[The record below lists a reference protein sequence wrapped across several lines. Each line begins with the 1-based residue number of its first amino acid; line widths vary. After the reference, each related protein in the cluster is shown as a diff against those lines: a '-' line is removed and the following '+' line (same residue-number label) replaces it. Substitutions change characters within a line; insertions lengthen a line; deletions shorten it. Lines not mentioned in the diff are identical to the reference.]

1 MHNGDKQHSE
11 KAAQLLDR
19 AYALSGGEDAR
30 RLYRDWAS
38 TYDQHLEQDLHYIAP
53 GLIADMLAEALP
65 DRAARILDVGCGTG
79 LVGAYLAGHG
89 FSAIDGLDFSPEM
102 LTRAEDKGCY
112 TQLVE
117 GDLNSV
123 LEIPSQIYDGAI
135 SCGTFTHG
143 HVQANALEEIF
154 RVLKPSGL
162 FACTVHREIWQPA
175 GFESRFAS
183 LVGDGIV
190 EFKRQ
195 KMDSYYEGS
204 AADGH
209 YCLVRKL

>member
-1 MHNGDKQHSE
+1 
-11 KAAQLLDR
+11 
-19 AYALSGGEDAR
+19 
-30 RLYRDWAS
+30 
-38 TYDQHLEQDLHYIAP
+38 
-53 GLIADMLAEALP
+53 
-65 DRAARILDVGCGTG
+65 
-79 LVGAYLAGHG
+79 
-89 FSAIDGLDFSPEM
+89 M

-190 EFKRQ
+190 EFERQ
-195 KMDSYYEGS
+195 KMDLYYEGS